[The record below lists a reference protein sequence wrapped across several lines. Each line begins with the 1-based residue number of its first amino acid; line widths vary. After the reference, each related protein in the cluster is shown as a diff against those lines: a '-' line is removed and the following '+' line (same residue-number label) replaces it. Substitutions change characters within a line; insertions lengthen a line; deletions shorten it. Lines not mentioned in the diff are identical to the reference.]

1 MFRLVG
7 GLSLTLDSTVKLSD
21 RMKAVKR
28 VSDFLRREKGLA
40 YVSLGNFSSAVLGAL
55 FWIILAWVL
64 NIDEY
69 GETNYYIAS
78 ASIPAAISLLGL
90 DTTVIAYLAKGEEP
104 LLHEADSVVLIS
116 TLLLGTLLS
125 LFHWGSSLVMMAMVF
140 YTMSLAEVL
149 GRRLYKEYG
158 VICVASRLIQILLSL
173 SLYFLIGLRDILAG
187 YFLGLLIL
195 SYRYL
200 NGLRRFNLKLENLR
214 RNLHFTLHSYG
225 LNLTRNLSSYLDK
238 IVIGSFLG
246 FDILGLYQL
255 GYQFLMFLSVIPSSL
270 YTYMLPEESSGKS
283 NRLVELV
290 GIGFSVAM
298 AAVMFLLVPW
308 LITAFLP
315 RFLDAIPLVRVMCLG
330 VIPATVRS
338 TCNAK
343 LLGKG
348 RSKPVLIGG
357 LIYLTCLMTGFIALG
372 YTFKELGLAFS
383 MVVAQTTSAV
393 FLWKNLKP
401 HPSLKK
407 FRRPSHYSS

>member
-1 MFRLVG
+1 
-7 GLSLTLDSTVKLSD
+7 
-21 RMKAVKR
+21 MKAVER
-28 VSDFLRREKGLA
+28 ISEFLRREKGLA

-69 GETNYYIAS
+69 GETNYYIAL

-90 DTTVIAYLAKGEEP
+90 NTTVVAYLAKGEEA
-104 LLHEADSVVLIS
+104 LLYEANSVVFIS
-116 TLLLGTLLS
+116 TLFLAFILS
-125 LFHWGSSLVMMAMVF
+125 FFYWSSSLVMIAMAF
-140 YTMSLAEVL
+140 YSMSLAEVL
-149 GRRLYKEYG
+149 GRKLYREYG

-173 SLYFLIGLRDILAG
+173 SLYFLIGLRGILAG
-187 YFLGLLIL
+187 YFLGLLIP

-200 NGLRRFNLKLENLR
+200 NGLKKFNLKLKNVR
-214 RNLHFTLHSYG
+214 RSLNFTLHSYG
-225 LNLTRNLSSYLDK
+225 LNLTTNLSSYLDK
-238 IVIGSFLG
+238 IVIGVFLG
-246 FDILGLYQL
+246 FDMLGLYQL

-270 YTYMLPEESSGKS
+270 YAYLLPEESSGKS

-315 RFLDAIPLVRVMCLG
+315 GFIDAIPLVRVMCLG
-330 VIPATVRS
+330 IIPATVRS

-348 RSKPVLIGG
+348 RSKPVLAGG
-357 LIYLTCLMTGFIALG
+357 LIYLVCLMTGFIILG

-383 MVVAQTTSAV
+383 VVAAQASSAV
-393 FLWKNLKP
+393 YLWKNLK
-401 HPSLKK
+401 S
-407 FRRPSHYSS
+407 YSVSKGLQGIEGCFEGDQA